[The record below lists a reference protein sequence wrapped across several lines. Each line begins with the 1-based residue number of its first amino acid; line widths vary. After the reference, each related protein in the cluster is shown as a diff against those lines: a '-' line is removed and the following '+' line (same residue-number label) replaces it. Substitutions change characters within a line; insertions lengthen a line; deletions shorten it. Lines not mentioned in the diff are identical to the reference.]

1 MLLTGVQK
9 IVFYYDGRFAIPAKL
24 MFWGNILFP
33 AITLLWSG
41 FWLIRKRK
49 TGVSTLLPG
58 LLVCTVL
65 NTVMAASVPALTSRY
80 YLALGAGAINQYL
93 LFLLID
99 LLFFICCVIYLSS
112 SFIVAWKAKAPEH
125 RYKGEKSVLFWADYI
140 QTEYYQQD
148 YDADLCNLSACN
160 FYVYCSP
167 HSGGMGFRLS

>member
-1 MLLTGVQK
+1 MVGWFAFAGVCAISVLRTGFLRFVDLSTKKFDLIKQI

-99 LLFFICCVIYLSS
+99 LLFFICCVIYL
-112 SFIVAWKAKAPEH
+112 
-125 RYKGEKSVLFWADYI
+125 I
-140 QTEYYQQD
+140 QPCQT
-148 YDADLCNLSACN
+148 A
-160 FYVYCSP
+160 
-167 HSGGMGFRLS
+167 

>member
-1 MLLTGVQK
+1 MLAAEKENDPELKKSRWIAAVVLLFEGFTVWMLLTGVQK

-125 RYKGEKSVLFWADYI
+125 RYKGENLFF
-140 QTEYYQQD
+140 
-148 YDADLCNLSACN
+148 L
-160 FYVYCSP
+160 
-167 HSGGMGFRLS
+167 GRLHPN